1 MTRFIATWFFVGL
14 APFAPGTFGS
24 LAALPFAIV
33 LHAAGGFPA
42 LLIATILVFLL
53 GWWATAKETAGK
65 EDHDPG
71 EIVIDEVAG
80 MWITLFP
87 LSATLWYL
95 ELDIAILPWPGL
107 IAGFALFRLFDI
119 FKPWP
124 VSWADRKSTPFGV
137 MFDDVLAGVYA
148 GVFTTILGGLAHGY
162 F

>member
-14 APFAPGTFGS
+14 IPFAPGTFGS
-24 LAALPFAIV
+24 LAALPFAIL
-33 LHAAGGFPA
+33 LHMAGGFPV
-42 LLIATILVFLL
+42 LFTATVLVFIL

-95 ELDIAILPWPGL
+95 DLDILILPWPGL
-107 IAGFALFRLFDI
+107 LAGFALFRLFDI

-137 MFDDVLAGVYA
+137 MFDDVLAGIYA
-148 GVFTTILGGLAHGY
+148 GICTTILGGLAHGY

>member
-1 MTRFIATWFFVGL
+1 MTRFIATWFFSGL
-14 APFAPGTFGS
+14 APFAPGTWGS

-33 LHAAGGFPA
+33 LHATGSFPA
-42 LLIATILVFLL
+42 LLVATLLVFFL
-53 GWWATAKETAGK
+53 GWWATAQETAGK

-80 MWITLFP
+80 MWLTLFP
-87 LSATLWYL
+87 LSGMLWYH
-95 ELDIAILPWPGL
+95 DIDLVILPWPGL
-107 IAGFALFRLFDI
+107 VVGFLLFRLFDI

-148 GVFTTILGGLAHGY
+148 GACTAILGGLAHGY